1 MATTKKVGTKASTK
15 TAKAPSKPAAKKVN
29 VKGKKELVTAPC
41 EQCFWV
47 TDGRVLSNLVE
58 LRDAL
63 ASMSDDVFMYHV
75 TKERNDFADWI
86 EHVLNDS
93 ELASVFRKSK
103 KSNTARDV
111 VVSRLR
117 IYTF

>member
-1 MATTKKVGTKASTK
+1 MPTKKTTTKVVSKG
-15 TAKAPSKPAAKKVN
+15 AKAPKKSTTA
-29 VKGKKELVTAPC
+29 KGKQALTCAPS
-41 EQCFWV
+41 EQCFWI

-63 ASMSDDVFMYHV
+63 ASMTDDVFMYHV

-86 EHVLNDS
+86 EYVLQDA
-93 ELASVFRKSK
+93 ELATSFRKSK
-103 KSNTARDV
+103 KSKTAHDV
-111 VVSRLR
+111 VVGRLR

>member
-1 MATTKKVGTKASTK
+1 MPTKKTTKTDTKTTKSVAKPQAKKASTK
-15 TAKAPSKPAAKKVN
+15 GKRELACAP
-29 VKGKKELVTAPC
+29 G

-47 TDGRVLSNLVE
+47 TDGRVLTNLVE

-63 ASMSDDVFMYHV
+63 ASMTDDVFMYHV

-86 EHVLNDS
+86 EYVLQDA
-93 ELASVFRKSK
+93 ELASTFRKSK
-103 KSNTARDV
+103 KPNTAREA